1 MCFESKKMYTFGN
14 MGKVPSKAQ
23 TKPKLKKLFYLGD
36 SVTPTREQEI
46 SAVSWRFSH
55 NLAAE
60 WHIYKVNYRCK
71 CLRVLFMT
79 TFYTLYPRLNW

>member
-36 SVTPTREQEI
+36 SVTPTREWEI

-55 NLAAE
+55 NLGAE
-60 WHIYKVNYRCK
+60 CIYIRLIY
-71 CLRVLFMT
+71 
-79 TFYTLYPRLNW
+79 LYLHL